1 MSKEMAC
8 SKVSRRLPFF
18 DNLKGVLIALVVVG
32 HFFNGALSA
41 QIVPAWC
48 LFDFIYSFHMPLFIF
63 VSGMFCKSAYSQKK
77 GFRAGLVL
85 YYLLLSWMM
94 YLALWLPQAFLGV
107 AEPLNLLTLDGS
119 MPWYLMALAVY
130 CALTPLFSALKPSF
144 AIVAAC
150 GLAVLSGFVDVG
162 NVFSASRVI
171 VFSPF
176 FLIGYY
182 LRSDSVAGFISDFQK
197 KVPMA
202 RVLAVVLLAA
212 VLVAFQSFD
221 LGQLRMSQSIFRGS
235 DSYSHAMAYLE
246 GSSLL
251 ACCLV
256 RIGGFAL
263 TALVGLCLML
273 LVPQTEAPVLSRV
286 GRHTLQVYIFHA
298 FVSYLLSYTGIVLVL
313 YESLAAP
320 LAGAAIVALGV
331 VVSVVLGWPDVIQRG
346 FDHLKRAVDRL
357 TA

>member
-1 MSKEMAC
+1 MAC

-176 FLIGYY
+176 F
-182 LRSDSVAGFISDFQK
+182 
-197 KVPMA
+197 
-202 RVLAVVLLAA
+202 
-212 VLVAFQSFD
+212 FD
-221 LGQLRMSQSIFRGS
+221 W
-235 DSYSHAMAYLE
+235 
-246 GSSLL
+246 
-251 ACCLV
+251 
-256 RIGGFAL
+256 
-263 TALVGLCLML
+263 
-273 LVPQTEAPVLSRV
+273 
-286 GRHTLQVYIFHA
+286 
-298 FVSYLLSYTGIVLVL
+298 LLSAIRFCCGFYQRLSEKSSYGQSTGRRLTCR
-313 YESLAAP
+313 
-320 LAGAAIVALGV
+320 GV
-331 VVSVVLGWPDVIQRG
+331 GCFSVVRSGATENESIDFPG
-346 FDHLKRAVDRL
+346 KRLLFACDGL
-357 TA
+357 S